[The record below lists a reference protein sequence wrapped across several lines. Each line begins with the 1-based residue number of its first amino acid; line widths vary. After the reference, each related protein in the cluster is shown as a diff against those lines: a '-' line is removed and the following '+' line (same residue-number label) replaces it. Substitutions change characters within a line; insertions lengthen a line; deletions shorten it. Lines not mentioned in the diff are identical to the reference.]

1 MQKEIKL
8 NVEEL
13 NKINIIEQYSKGQ
26 ITIEECCKLLNLS
39 KRQIFRLKKKNEKEG
54 AISIIHGLK
63 GKKSNHGYT
72 QKTKEKTI
80 SIYRS
85 EYYDYGPTLFS
96 EKLLK
101 NYNLDIS
108 HETLRLWMRENA
120 ITTSMRKKRP
130 HRKKRERRTC
140 FGELLQFDGSI
151 HDWFEGRGANCC
163 LFQAIDDAT
172 NRVYIQFAV
181 SENSADA
188 MQVML
193 DYVRLY
199 GVPRSIYT
207 DFGSV
212 YAGEDTLT
220 DFSRAM
226 KELGCQ
232 SIFAHSPQAK
242 GRVERGNRTLQDRLV
257 KVLREK
263 GISNIG
269 EANKY
274 LTDEFI
280 DEYNEKFSIKTEA
293 PNSHYLVGAVDL
305 RNIFCYKTT
314 RQVRNDYTI
323 TLNGVYIQLLTG
335 EAPLPMPRKEVQI
348 SKWLDDSLH
357 IYYNDKELS
366 YKILN
371 SKPKSIHKTVRKP
384 KSEHPWRTLNK
395 NMFKPK
401 HSKRGN
407 K

>member
-1 MQKEIKL
+1 MEEIKIRL
-8 NVEEL
+8 EEIK
-13 NKINIIEQYSKGQ
+13 KINIIEQLRKEQ
-26 ITIEECCKLLNLS
+26 ITIEECCEILKLS
-39 KRQIFRLKKKNEKEG
+39 KRQIYRIKKKYEKG
-54 AISIIHGLK
+54 GTISIIHGLK
-63 GKKSNHGYT
+63 GKRSNNSYSPE
-72 QKTKEKTI
+72 KRKEII
-80 SIYRS
+80 SIYRT
-85 EYYDYGPTLFS
+85 EYNDYGPTLFS

-101 NYNLDIS
+101 NHNMDVS
-108 HETLRLWMRENA
+108 HETLRLWLRENS

-130 HRKKRERRTC
+130 HRKKRERRTS

-151 HDWFEGRGANCC
+151 HDWFEGRGAKCC

-172 NRVYIQFAV
+172 SIVYIQFGV
-181 SENSADA
+181 SENSSDA
-188 MQVML
+188 MQVMY

-207 DFGSV
+207 DYGSV
-212 YAGEDTLT
+212 YAGEETLT

-226 KELGCQ
+226 KELGCR
-232 SIFAHSPQAK
+232 SIFANSPQAK

-257 KVLREK
+257 KALREK

-274 LTDEFI
+274 LIDEFI
-280 DEYNEKFSIKTEA
+280 EEYNERFALKTEA
-293 PNSHYLVGAVDL
+293 PNSHYPVGDVDL

-323 TLNGVYIQLLTG
+323 TLNAIYIQLLTG
-335 EAPLPMPRKEVQI
+335 ESPLPLPRKEVQI

-357 IYYNDKELS
+357 IYYNGKELT

-384 KSEHPWRTLNK
+384 KSDHPWKTMNK

-401 HSKRGN
+401 GSKNG
-407 K
+407 

>member
-1 MQKEIKL
+1 MWL
-8 NVEEL
+8 
-13 NKINIIEQYSKGQ
+13 
-26 ITIEECCKLLNLS
+26 
-39 KRQIFRLKKKNEKEG
+39 
-54 AISIIHGLK
+54 
-63 GKKSNHGYT
+63 
-72 QKTKEKTI
+72 
-80 SIYRS
+80 
-85 EYYDYGPTLFS
+85 
-96 EKLLK
+96 
-101 NYNLDIS
+101 
-108 HETLRLWMRENA
+108 RENA
-120 ITTSMRKKRP
+120 ITTSRRKKRP
-130 HRKKRERRTC
+130 HRKKRERRTS

-151 HDWFEGRGANCC
+151 HDWFEGRGAKCC

-193 DYVRLY
+193 DYVKLY

-207 DFGSV
+207 DYGSV
-212 YAGEDTLT
+212 YSGEDTLT

-257 KVLREK
+257 KALREK

-269 EANKY
+269 EANQY

-280 DEYNEKFSIKTEA
+280 NEYNDKFALKIEVS
-293 PNSHYLVGAVDL
+293 NSHYQVGTVDL
-305 RNIFCYKTT
+305 RNIFCYKTN
-314 RQVRNDYTI
+314 RHVRNDYTI
-323 TLNGVYIQLLTG
+323 TLNAVYIQLLTG
-335 EAPLPMPRKEVQI
+335 EAPLPLPRKAVQI

-357 IYYNDKELS
+357 IYYNDRELS
-366 YKILN
+366 YKILS
-371 SKPKSIHKTVRKP
+371 SKPKSIHITVRKP

-401 HSKRGN
+401 RGKKRE
-407 K
+407 